1 MKLRG
6 IEHTGQWDGA
16 LYVDS
21 LGVRWFAQ
29 NVMSF
34 WSAVVEDE
42 ADNVQRAAEYITTE
56 AHGNGRDELQAMI
69 DRIADDA
76 WTRRI
81 QADSKLTTDGHHYTD
96 ENGVE
101 WILRPSTKPGSIMW
115 LAYPDLAEG
124 LPDDALPYSPQLTAP
139 SAEDMLLK
147 VRTYAAA
154 HRVPKGAPR
163 PWVAQEERA
172 RVREGRGGGGA
183 LALFALFAFGGKKK
197 RGRRRR

>member
-1 MKLRG
+1 MKIRG
-6 IEHTGQWDGA
+6 IEHTGEWDGA
-16 LYVDS
+16 VYVDS
-21 LGVRWFAQ
+21 LGVRWLAQ

-34 WSAVVEDE
+34 WSAVVEGE
-42 ADNVQRAAEYITTE
+42 AGNMQRAAEYITTE
-56 AHGNGRDELQAMI
+56 AHGNGQTELQSMI
-69 DRIADDA
+69 DRVADDA

-81 QADSKLTTDGHHYTD
+81 QADSKLTTDGNHYTD

-124 LPDDALPYSPQLTAP
+124 LPDDALPYSPQLVAP

-147 VRTYAAA
+147 VRTYAAE
-154 HRVPKGAPR
+154 HRVPKGSPR

-172 RVREGRGGGGA
+172 RAARGGGGG
-183 LALFALFAFGGKKK
+183 LALLALFAFGGGKSK
-197 RGRRRR
+197 RRRRR